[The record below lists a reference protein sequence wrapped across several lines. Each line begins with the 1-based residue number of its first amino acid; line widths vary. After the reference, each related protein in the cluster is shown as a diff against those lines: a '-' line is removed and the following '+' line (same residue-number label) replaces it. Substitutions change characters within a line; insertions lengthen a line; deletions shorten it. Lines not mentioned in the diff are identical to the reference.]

1 MEILMDAETSFYY
14 HFTTIHHDGSK
25 NPFYS
30 WNKCSIFFRLT
41 IYGNKKRSKTIFYG
55 SKKFQKNA
63 KFKNNTIYG
72 KGSIFASD

>member
-1 MEILMDAETSFYY
+1 MLKR
-14 HFTTIHHDGSK
+14 HFTTILLPYTIMVVET
-25 NPFYS
+25 PFYS
-30 WNKCSIFFRLT
+30 WNNCSIFFRLT

-63 KFKNNTIYG
+63 KFKNNTIFG